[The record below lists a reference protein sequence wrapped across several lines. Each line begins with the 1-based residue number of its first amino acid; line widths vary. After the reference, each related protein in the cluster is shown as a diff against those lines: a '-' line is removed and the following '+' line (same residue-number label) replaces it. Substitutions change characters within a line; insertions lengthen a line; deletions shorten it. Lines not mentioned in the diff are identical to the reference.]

1 MIGASLFRSRTCG
14 TILVVIAIYGLA
26 LLTSSTAAAADAAR
40 PSAPRHVTALAG
52 NNTATVVFSIP
63 SSSGSSRI
71 IDYYIKVLPRS
82 AADSAIRRC
91 GSKRCVIKGLSNT
104 SSYSFTVAAVNK
116 FGVGPYSAPS
126 NKISPKSSV
135 ATNVTVTF
143 NANGGTGVMASET
156 ETNGTTAA
164 LTTNAFTYSG
174 YSFSNWSSEASGG
187 GTSFTDGEL
196 VRFTGSATLYAQ
208 WTPAITSATV
218 TFVANG
224 GTGSMAPETES
235 YDVASALTANS
246 FVRAGYTFSNW
257 SNEASGSG
265 TSFGNNAIYLFSTS
279 VTLFAQWTANAPAS
293 FTGTTSPNWSGYV
306 LSSTSNSAVFTYI
319 SGQWTVPTLDCSD
332 TPNNRSATWV
342 GTGGDN
348 WPGGGYSGVLLQT
361 GTEDDCVNGSQE
373 DSGWFEIYPS
383 TPNYQETF
391 KDFPVNPGDVI
402 QARIEINTNDQWT
415 TVVEDLNTG
424 LQGVFSVGNEWD
436 VSTISTNTLVGTIQG
451 TATGTSYSGADSAE
465 WITED
470 PGVAISSGSYYPF
483 ANYETVTFSDLITN
497 LSSWTL
503 PNSDAYEIVQNGIA
517 LSVPGAVS
525 NDGFTIAY
533 TGP

>member
-1 MIGASLFRSRTCG
+1 
-14 TILVVIAIYGLA
+14 
-26 LLTSSTAAAADAAR
+26 
-40 PSAPRHVTALAG
+40 
-52 NNTATVVFSIP
+52 
-63 SSSGSSRI
+63 
-71 IDYYIKVLPRS
+71 
-82 AADSAIRRC
+82 
-91 GSKRCVIKGLSNT
+91 
-104 SSYSFTVAAVNK
+104 
-116 FGVGPYSAPS
+116 
-126 NKISPKSSV
+126 
-135 ATNVTVTF
+135 
-143 NANGGTGVMASET
+143 
-156 ETNGTTAA
+156 
-164 LTTNAFTYSG
+164 
-174 YSFSNWSSEASGG
+174 
-187 GTSFTDGEL
+187 
-196 VRFTGSATLYAQ
+196 
-208 WTPAITSATV
+208 
-218 TFVANG
+218 
-224 GTGSMAPETES
+224 
-235 YDVASALTANS
+235 
-246 FVRAGYTFSNW
+246 
-257 SNEASGSG
+257 
-265 TSFGNNAIYLFSTS
+265 
-279 VTLFAQWTANAPAS
+279 
-293 FTGTTSPNWSGYV
+293 
-306 LSSTSNSAVFTYI
+306 
-319 SGQWTVPTLDCSD
+319 
-332 TPNNRSATWV
+332 
-342 GTGGDN
+342 
-348 WPGGGYSGVLLQT
+348 LQT